1 MPVKRSTRKSKKRSR
16 RISTAGNILSHLD
29 VTTKNDIPALMKRIT
44 KGPVTV
50 ILVYAD
56 WCGHCNTYKP
66 EFNKLAKSPERTT
79 QIVSINEKVLSPVNE
94 MFKKNNSNAGSLNP
108 DGYPTVFIA
117 NKDASLISPI
127 KRDSV
132 GEVMKRAGPLA
143 EESISKPLEIES
155 LEPLEPSE
163 PSLKPSPMNEM
174 PAFAPTPTFA
184 PIAPMKPKKD
194 NYKPAINPLDKNPFN
209 KNRFDK
215 NPFDVSAHTGG
226 SLYRKM
232 AESMKSLKHH
242 FTSDILTRKHN
253 KRHK

>member
-1 MPVKRSTRKSKKRSR
+1 MPVKRSKYSTKKSKKRSR

-29 VTTKNDIPALMKRIT
+29 VTTKNDIPALMKRIA

-66 EFNKLAKSPERTT
+66 EFNNFAKSPERTT
-79 QIVSINEKVLSPVNE
+79 QVVSINEKVLSPVNE
-94 MFKKNNSNAGSLNP
+94 MLLKNNANAGSLNP

-127 KRDSV
+127 ERASA

-143 EESISKPLEIES
+143 EESISAP
-155 LEPLEPSE
+155 LEPLEPLE
-163 PSLKPSPMNEM
+163 SLKANQMNEM
-174 PAFAPTPTFA
+174 PEIPPTPTFA
-184 PIAPMKPKKD
+184 PMAPKNDK
-194 NYKPAINPLDKNPFN
+194 YKPAENPFG
-209 KNRFDK
+209 
-215 NPFDVSAHTGG
+215 VSRHTGG

-242 FTSDILTRKHN
+242 FTSDVLTRKHR
-253 KRHK
+253 KHRK